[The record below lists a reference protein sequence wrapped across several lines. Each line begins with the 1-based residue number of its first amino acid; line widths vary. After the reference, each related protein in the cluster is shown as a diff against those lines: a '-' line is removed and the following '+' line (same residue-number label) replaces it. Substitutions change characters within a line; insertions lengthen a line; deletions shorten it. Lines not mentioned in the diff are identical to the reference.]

1 MNNWIPV
8 IVILAVLAGGGYY
21 AYRKIK
27 RKVEDVSQALF
38 GTDSLVEGWNKQAD
52 ELAATPKSVSGMTR
66 IFEPQIQRDFPD
78 FNLVQFKNKAE
89 NMLVSALQAID
100 SGNDSLIRDASEEL
114 KAQVENRIEMNRS
127 EGIREVYEKIRIHR
141 TEISNYEKKQGKCI
155 ITFQSAVE
163 HLHYKKKDGTVVSG
177 DENRLEQ
184 TKYNVE
190 VMYIQDE
197 KMAKIDN
204 AVGTTCPH
212 CGAPVTNLGAMYC
225 EYCGLAITPINRLQ
239 SRIGGYVMGIIRA
252 IGQAIGG
259 TLADQWLEVIEAD
272 DMSDKTVFT
281 SGVLI
286 RKGQNTKGTGN
297 TVSNGSIIHVYDN
310 QFMMLVDGGKV
321 VDYTAEPGYYKV
333 DNSSLPSLFNGQF
346 GDSLKDSFNR
356 IKYGGQ
362 TPTAQKVFF
371 INLQEIKGIKFG
383 TRNPINYFDNFYNAE
398 LFLRAHGTYSVKIT
412 NPLQFYAEVIPR
424 NADRV

>member
-100 SGNDSLIRDASEEL
+100 SGNVSLIRDASEEL

-163 HLHYKKKDGTVVSG
+163 HLHYKKKDGTVVSR

-197 KMAKIDN
+197 KIAKIDN

-225 EYCGLAITPINRLQ
+225 EYCGLAITPINLK
-239 SRIGGYVMGIIRA
+239 VW
-252 IGQAIGG
+252 
-259 TLADQWLEVIEAD
+259 TLHRFYE
-272 DMSDKTVFT
+272 
-281 SGVLI
+281 
-286 RKGQNTKGTGN
+286 
-297 TVSNGSIIHVYDN
+297 
-310 QFMMLVDGGKV
+310 
-321 VDYTAEPGYYKV
+321 VDYNHV
-333 DNSSLPSLFNGQF
+333 
-346 GDSLKDSFNR
+346 
-356 IKYGGQ
+356 
-362 TPTAQKVFF
+362 
-371 INLQEIKGIKFG
+371 
-383 TRNPINYFDNFYNAE
+383 
-398 LFLRAHGTYSVKIT
+398 
-412 NPLQFYAEVIPR
+412 
-424 NADRV
+424 